1 MTRRAC
7 LLPVTSAALPPGEI
21 LVTGGAG
28 FLGSHLVDA
37 LLAAGRPVHVL
48 DDLSSGSLCNLE
60 RHLEHGREEPR
71 LRVTI
76 ASAEDPAV
84 AAAACAGAGCV
95 FHLAGAVGVQRLAAD
110 PLAVMRRN
118 LRCTEVMLEA
128 ASALRVPILVAS
140 SSEVYGQGP
149 VPFREGDPV
158 RPGTPDGPRGG
169 YACAKAMGE
178 WLALG
183 HARQH
188 GLPAVVV
195 RLFNAVGAR
204 QSPAYGMVLPRFVA
218 QARAGAPIT
227 VFGDGTQTRCFAAAG
242 EVVAALIALLGTD
255 GARGQVINVGS
266 DREISVRELAEL
278 VRRTAGS
285 RSEIVHVPLSSA
297 FPRGFVDPVRRVPC
311 LDRLRR
317 LIGWTP
323 ERPIEAIVADLLG
336 GAAVVGEETGTVH
349 DLVQVPGAPRPL
361 ARTDS

>member
-1 MTRRAC
+1 MTRRDC
-7 LLPVTSAALPPGEI
+7 LLPVTSAALPRGEV

-37 LLAAGRPVHVL
+37 LLAAGRAVHVL
-48 DDLSSGSLCNLE
+48 DDLSSGSLRNLE
-60 RHLEHGREEPR
+60 AWRDERR

-84 AAAACAGAGCV
+84 AAAACAGAGCA

-128 ASALRVPILVAS
+128 ASAVCVPILVAS

-149 VPFREGDPV
+149 VPFRESDPV

-183 HARQH
+183 HARQR

-255 GARGQVINVGS
+255 DAHGQVINVGS
-266 DREISVRELAEL
+266 DREVTVRELAEL
-278 VRRTAGS
+278 VRRTSGS

-297 FPRGFVDPVRRVPC
+297 FPRGFIDPVRRVPC

-323 ERPIEAIVADLLG
+323 ERPIETIVADLLG
-336 GAAVVGEETGTVH
+336 GAPVRMEETGGGQ
-349 DLVQVPGAPRPL
+349 DLVATRPL